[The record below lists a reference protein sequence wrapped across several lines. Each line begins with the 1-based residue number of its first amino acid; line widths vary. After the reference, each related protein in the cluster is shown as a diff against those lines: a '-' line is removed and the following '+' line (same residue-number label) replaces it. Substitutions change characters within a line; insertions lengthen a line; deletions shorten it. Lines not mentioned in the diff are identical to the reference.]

1 MARITTSWMVRTGA
15 KLALAA
21 VVLAV
26 GMKFPGLLGASDE
39 AEAAR
44 TQAPAKPKAVEPVA
58 VAKATSVPAAPVPT
72 LATADD
78 PTVVKRVLKIDG
90 PFRHGDFVWDDKGVP
105 PGRVIITVDLEA
117 QTLSVFRGGYEI
129 GAAVILYGADN
140 MMTPLGTFPIL
151 EKDADHF
158 SSTYD
163 NAPMPYMLRLTRDGV
178 AIHGSDVQLGNA
190 THGCVGVPTAFA
202 KLLFG
207 QAKVGDL
214 VVVTRGKRLGA

>member
-1 MARITTSWMVRTGA
+1 MAKITTSWMVRAAA

-26 GMKFPGLLGASDE
+26 GLKVPGLLAPTDE
-39 AEAAR
+39 TAKA
-44 TQAPAKPKAVEPVA
+44 QAPVKPKVAPKPAAKPKAP
-58 VAKATSVPAAPVPT
+58 APVRT
-72 LATADD
+72 AAADD
-78 PTVVKRVLKIDG
+78 PTVIKRVLRIDG

-105 PGRVIITVDLEA
+105 QGRVIVTVDLEA
-117 QTLSVFRGGYEI
+117 QTLSVFRDGYEI

-151 EKDADHF
+151 EKDADHR

-178 AIHGSDVQLGNA
+178 AIHGSDVKLGNA
-190 THGCVGVPTAFA
+190 THGCIGVPNAFA

-214 VVVTRGKRLGA
+214 VVVTRGKRLGAGA